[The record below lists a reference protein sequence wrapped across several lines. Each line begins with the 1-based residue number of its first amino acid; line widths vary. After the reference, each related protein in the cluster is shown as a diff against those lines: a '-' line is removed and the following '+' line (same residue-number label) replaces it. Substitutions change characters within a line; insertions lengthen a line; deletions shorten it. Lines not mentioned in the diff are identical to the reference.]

1 MSHPLFGGRRGF
13 GRRRGGPPPGLL
25 LVALLGIAA
34 MRWRRSGHRRFGPG
48 SGGWQGRQAPRD
60 VPPMFEPMLE
70 AWHRRAHGQQA
81 PEPAGGAAEP
91 ASGPAEPA

>member
-1 MSHPLFGGRRGF
+1 MTRPTLFGARRGF

-34 MRWRRSGHRRFGPG
+34 MRWGRFGPHR
-48 SGGWQGRQAPRD
+48 SGPGPAGWRGREAPRE

-70 AWHRRAHGQQA
+70 AWHRRAHGQAA
-81 PEPAGGAAEP
+81 PEPAA
-91 ASGPAEPA
+91 GPAETV

>member
-1 MSHPLFGGRRGF
+1 MSPQKLFGARRGF
-13 GRRRGGPPPGLL
+13 GRRGGPPPGLL

-34 MRWRRSGHRRFGPG
+34 MRWRRYGHHRSGPG
-48 SGGWQGRQAPRD
+48 PAGWRGREAPRD

-70 AWHRRAHGQQA
+70 AWHRRAHGQPA
-81 PEPAGGAAEP
+81 PAEEP